1 MGVTGTRE
9 QVSTSAPALVARL
22 RQVTDL
28 PVGVGLGVRDGAQAA
43 SVAGYADGVVVGS
56 ALIRCLLE
64 APDEA
69 SGLAALREL
78 STELSAGV
86 RAPQRGSRG
95 ATEPGSGEVSTAG

>member
-1 MGVTGTRE
+1 
-9 QVSTSAPALVARL
+9 VARL

-28 PVGVGLGVRDGAQAA
+28 PIGVGLGVRDGAQVAA
-43 SVAGYADGVVVGS
+43 VAGYADGVVVGS

-78 STELSAGV
+78 SAELAAGV
-86 RAPQRGSRG
+86 RAP
-95 ATEPGSGEVSTAG
+95 ACD